1 MQQSFDFKGAN
12 KMLKLQ
18 KTIVMLLMSVLIIG
32 GCSTG
37 KDNGSATEQPTGKP
51 STSAV
56 ANGEPLEITIYGSW
70 STEQEKGKTL
80 KDLLDEYSAASDGK
94 VNVKLDINS
103 EWSMYVEKVKT
114 MIAANQTPDL
124 FAFNYNPND
133 LSRQK
138 SGKLID
144 FLLYMDEEW
153 KARFSQAELDA
164 MTVDG
169 KLNSIPFERS
179 GLLFYYNKELFA
191 KAGIERFPETWD
203 EFFAAA
209 EKLKAINVA
218 PISLMT
224 AGDAWHTANAFSY
237 LVGSAGG
244 PDSIKTGESLN
255 TPEMVKAAE
264 QLRKLFD
271 YTTTDALGADYSV
284 SANHFLL
291 GDTAM
296 IVDGPWMSG
305 SIEADMQDKIGIAGG
320 PTFGDGVMS
329 PGFIVTDALTP
340 WAGGIQES
348 KEKEQAIVDLMKFL
362 TSPESSKRLF
372 IEGGVSLSAKVEL
385 TEEDKSKISPVL
397 STFTDVTGNANESLV
412 QIARVITPG
421 ASAEFSSLLEGLV
434 MDQLTPEQFV
444 QRLDEANK

>member
-1 MQQSFDFKGAN
+1 MSKI
-12 KMLKLQ
+12 Q
-18 KTIVMLLMSVLIIG
+18 KSLSMLLIAGLILG
-32 GCSTG
+32 GCTTG
-37 KDNGSATEQPTGKP
+37 KNNG
-51 STSAV
+51 V
-56 ANGEPLEITIYGSW
+56 NGEQGTDKSGEGSDQPMEITIYGSW
-70 STEQEKGKTL
+70 STEQEKGKAL
-80 KDLLDEYSAASDGK
+80 KTLLDEYSAASNGK
-94 VNVKLDINS
+94 VKVNLDINS

-124 FAFNYNPND
+124 FSFNFNPND
-133 LSRQK
+133 LSRQN

-144 FLLYMDEEW
+144 FLPYMDEEW
-153 KARFSQAELDA
+153 ASRFNQAELDT
-164 MTVDG
+164 MMVNG
-169 KLNSIPFERS
+169 QLNSVPFERS

-191 KAGIERFPETWD
+191 KAGIEQFPQTWD
-203 EFFAAA
+203 EFFEAAD
-209 EKLKAINVA
+209 KLEAINIA

-244 PDSIKTGESLN
+244 PDIFKTGESLN

-264 QLRKLFD
+264 MLRKLFD

-320 PTFGDGVMS
+320 PTFGDGKME

-340 WAGGIQES
+340 WAGGIPAS
-348 KEKEQAIVDLMKFL
+348 KEKEEAIVDLMKFL

-372 IEGGVSLSAKVEL
+372 IEGGVSLSAKFDL
-385 TEEDKSKISPVL
+385 TEEEKSKISPVL
-397 STFTDVTGNANESLV
+397 SDFTDVTANASQSLV
-412 QIARVITPG
+412 QIARVIKPG
-421 ASAEFSSLLEGLV
+421 ASAEFASLLEALV
-434 MDQLTPEQFV
+434 MDQLTPEEFA

>member
-1 MQQSFDFKGAN
+1 MSKI
-12 KMLKLQ
+12 Q
-18 KTIVMLLMSVLIIG
+18 KVWGLLLTASLILG

-37 KDNGSATEQPTGKP
+37 KDNGATGEQGTDGSGKP
-51 STSAV
+51 V
-56 ANGEPLEITIYGSW
+56 EITIYGSW
-70 STEQEKGKTL
+70 STEQEKGSTL
-80 KDLLDEYSAASDGK
+80 KTLLDEYSEASNGK
-94 VNVKLDINS
+94 VKVNLDINS

-124 FAFNYNPND
+124 FSFNFNPND
-133 LSRQK
+133 LSRQQ

-144 FLLYMDEEW
+144 FLPYMDEEW
-153 KARFSQAELDA
+153 KSRFNQAELDA
-164 MTVDG
+164 MMVDG
-169 KLNSIPFERS
+169 KLNSLPFERS

-191 KAGIERFPETWD
+191 KAGIDHFPQTWD
-203 EFFAAA
+203 EFFEAAD
-209 EKLKAINVA
+209 KLEAINVA

-244 PDSIKTGESLN
+244 PDILKTGQSLN
-255 TPEMVKAAE
+255 TPEMVKAA
-264 QLRKLFD
+264 QMLRKLFD

-320 PTFGDGVMS
+320 PTFGDGKMD

-340 WAGGIQES
+340 WAGGIQAS

-372 IEGGVSLSAKVEL
+372 IEGGVSLSAKFDL
-385 TEEDKSKISPVL
+385 TEEDKSKINPVL
-397 STFTDVTGNANESLV
+397 STFTDVTGNASQSLV
-412 QIARVITPG
+412 QIARVIMPG
-421 ASAEFSSLLEGLV
+421 ASAEFGSLLEALV
-434 MDQLTPEQFV
+434 MDQVTPEEFV